1 MDIPEVRVAVIG
13 GSAMIG
19 SGFPGGFSDVE
30 VIEEGVEYE
39 TPFGPTAPFTHAS
52 IGGLEFL
59 FVPFHGITK
68 EIRNTE
74 PDSAGERVFYV
85 LLRAGVR
92 KIVGCALCGSTNRL
106 LDPSDVVVPDGFVD
120 YTTRRAQSLCRS
132 LVAKGVEAEPV
143 SYRLH
148 QPFCPTLGRLLVEGS
163 KRAGFPR
170 VFSRGVV
177 GIAEGPRLESPSEIG
192 LRYTG
197 CGIDVVTMNAV
208 PEVLFAREIGA
219 CYATMQV
226 VSNYGEGL
234 VSADWTG
241 PGAFE
246 DFLGR
251 WSRPSGDAIMHA
263 LQRIDPED
271 DGCGCLRHRWR
282 TKLT

>member
-13 GSAMIG
+13 GSAMIR
-19 SGFPGGFSDVE
+19 SSFPRGFSDVE
-30 VIEEGVEYE
+30 VIDEGVEYE
-39 TPFGPTAPFTHAS
+39 TPFGTTAPFTHAS
-52 IGGLEFL
+52 INGLEFL

-85 LLRAGVR
+85 LFRAGVR
-92 KIVGCALCGSTNRL
+92 KILGCALCGSTNRL

-132 LVAKGVEAEPV
+132 LEAKGVEVEPV

-148 QPFCPTLGRLLVEGS
+148 QPFCPTLGRLFVEGS
-163 KRAGFPR
+163 KRAGFTR

-177 GIAEGPRLESPSEIG
+177 GVAEGPRLESPSEIKV
-192 LRYTG
+192 RYTD

-226 VSNYGEGL
+226 ISNYGEGL
-234 VSADWTG
+234 VSTDWTG
-241 PGAFE
+241 PGAFD
-246 DFLGR
+246 DFLDR
-251 WSRPSGDAIMHA
+251 WSRASVDAMLYA
-263 LQRIDPED
+263 LRRVDTED
-271 DGCGCLRHRWR
+271 DGCGCRRHRWR
-282 TKLT
+282 TRLT